1 MTCIWK
7 VVAKYSRDHCFLKYN
22 WLPVCGK
29 PISFEK
35 TVILSEVFFQKL
47 WRSVPISFLK
57 FPFSFFFCSFFLSFF
72 LFFFVF
78 LKCFSWKSISN
89 DPICFSHKV
98 LLTHFTALLY
108 FINAWKR
115 QKPLGCKMEL
125 WREMGLINQISGF
138 WLFHCKLNHFFP
150 MFSFANPPFPNPTKG
165 FLCFRGD

>member
-1 MTCIWK
+1 MWK
-7 VVAKYSRDHCFLKYN
+7 ANQLWENGDFVRSIFSETLEKRPNKF
-22 WLPVCGK
+22 
-29 PISFEK
+29 FE
-35 TVILSEVFFQKL
+35 V
-47 WRSVPISFLK
+47 
-57 FPFSFFFCSFFLSFF
+57 SFFLFLLFFFSFFLS
-72 LFFFVF
+72 FFFVF

-165 FLCFRGD
+165 FLCFRGN

>member
-1 MTCIWK
+1 MWK
-7 VVAKYSRDHCFLKYN
+7 ANQLWENGDFVSSIFSETLKKR
-22 WLPVCGK
+22 PK
-29 PISFEK
+29 
-35 TVILSEVFFQKL
+35 
-47 WRSVPISFLK
+47 K
-57 FPFSFFFCSFFLSFF
+57 FPEVSFFLFLLFFLSFFLSFF
-72 LFFFVF
+72 L
-78 LKCFSWKSISN
+78 KCFCSKWVSN